1 MIRIVVSNQ
10 RGGVAK
16 TTTAVTLARCFADR
30 QMKTLLID
38 TDSQGSVAT
47 ILGLKPEF
55 SLHDFLIKQVLLREC
70 VVSAHEHLDVLCGDR
85 KTQSAEDIISGQTLR
100 ELHFEQ
106 VFGDSGADRGYDA
119 VIIDVAP
126 SLTLFQTCA
135 MLYTKNVLIP
145 VAMETLS
152 VQGASASI
160 SSANELNRLFK
171 RETGITSVGIL
182 PVMVNNRLQM
192 TQTVLNA
199 LGEMS
204 AELRVPLMPLIRT
217 DTTVVKAAR
226 SRQFLQ
232 DYDPKSKALED
243 YETAADVLLK
253 LFKIGVTDVPATK
266 QAPA

>member
-1 MIRIVVSNQ
+1 M
-10 RGGVAK
+10 
-16 TTTAVTLARCFADR
+16 
-30 QMKTLLID
+30 
-38 TDSQGSVAT
+38 
-47 ILGLKPEF
+47 
-55 SLHDFLIKQVLLREC
+55 
-70 VVSAHEHLDVLCGDR
+70 
-85 KTQSAEDIISGQTLR
+85 
-100 ELHFEQ
+100 
-106 VFGDSGADRGYDA
+106 
-119 VIIDVAP
+119 
-126 SLTLFQTCA
+126 
-135 MLYTKNVLIP
+135 
-145 VAMETLS
+145 
-152 VQGASASI
+152 
-160 SSANELNRLFK
+160 FK

-199 LGEMS
+199 LEEMS

-253 LFKIGVTDVPATK
+253 LFKIGITDVPATK